1 MEHFRHS
8 PARKELVSFVAAMG
22 RGLTTSTSTSVD
34 GSVDDPKLKH
44 GGYRP
49 ELPLE
54 NLSPA
59 LASLHGSLSC
69 ISATWMDPNQDGI
82 PPDHTVKARFG
93 NPAFR
98 TWHARLVERSY
109 GIVRCLMDC
118 HKKHSMSGSDGEVID
133 ESTTLKILTECSEQG
148 YRAAS
153 NDGPT
158 LWQHPD
164 ESSSN
169 TTSKQEEIICELQAY
184 LHDSFGHPI
193 RIDYGTGHESSFV
206 VFLLSLCKIGC
217 FVWRQSKEGD
227 YKSPG
232 NPPSEVIGLAS
243 LSLFHAYLKVT
254 RGLQRDYMLE
264 PAGSHGVWGLD
275 DYHCIS
281 FYLGAC
287 QMVAR
292 EQWQQQNRVHS
303 KKGSPNAQDGAS
315 ETGSDSNN
323 DEDADNKIPDN
334 PYLPDSASH
343 VLDPCASTD
352 THTDNHDHW
361 TPSIIHNA
369 QILETYS
376 PTYLYLSCV
385 QFIRQIKPNVPFFES
400 SPMLND
406 ISHLGSW
413 SKASTGLLRLY
424 EGEVLDKKPV
434 VQHFVF
440 GKIFSASWTP
450 SRTAPLEAP
459 TRTFVNGPM
468 GEECIAPWAYSG
480 GEDSRQ
486 LPPPQN
492 YPGGMPPTRAPWAK

>member
-1 MEHFRHS
+1 MTSQNLSSSHRHRTDQKQKAHKIMLAPMADIDPPPTAAHSSDAPDNNAPRRKIYNDADMEHFRHS

-22 RGLTTSTSTSVD
+22 RGLTTSTSVD
-34 GSVDDPKLKH
+34 GSVDDPKPKQVLLRPH

-118 HKKHSMSGSDGEVID
+118 HTKHSMSGSDGEVID

-164 ESSSN
+164 ESSTN

-227 YKSPG
+227 CKSPG

-264 PAGSHGVWGLD
+264 PAGSHGYVCCVLSLSGLFLCSTFTTTH
-275 DYHCIS
+275 YH
-281 FYLGAC
+281 
-287 QMVAR
+287 VAFF
-292 EQWQQQNRVHS
+292 
-303 KKGSPNAQDGAS
+303 
-315 ETGSDSNN
+315 
-323 DEDADNKIPDN
+323 
-334 PYLPDSASH
+334 
-343 VLDPCASTD
+343 
-352 THTDNHDHW
+352 
-361 TPSIIHNA
+361 
-369 QILETYS
+369 
-376 PTYLYLSCV
+376 LS
-385 QFIRQIKPNVPFFES
+385 
-400 SPMLND
+400 
-406 ISHLGSW
+406 
-413 SKASTGLLRLY
+413 
-424 EGEVLDKKPV
+424 
-434 VQHFVF
+434 
-440 GKIFSASWTP
+440 
-450 SRTAPLEAP
+450 
-459 TRTFVNGPM
+459 
-468 GEECIAPWAYSG
+468 
-480 GEDSRQ
+480 
-486 LPPPQN
+486 
-492 YPGGMPPTRAPWAK
+492 